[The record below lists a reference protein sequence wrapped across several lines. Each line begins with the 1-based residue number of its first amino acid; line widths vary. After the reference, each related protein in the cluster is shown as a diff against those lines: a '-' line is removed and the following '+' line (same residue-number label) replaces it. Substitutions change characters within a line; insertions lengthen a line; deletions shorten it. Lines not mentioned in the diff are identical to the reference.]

1 MDEAAV
7 ERNRTEVNTA
17 TTSIGEGLV
26 ERIRDARSLPS
37 PPIVAAKLIE
47 LGEDPD
53 VGLADLVD
61 VLRNDPALSARILRL
76 ANSPLYARR
85 RRAENLHQAVVMLGL
100 DAVFTAALSLTLVGD
115 RNALGS
121 FGPSFRNRW
130 TRSVH
135 AAVVAQL
142 LAARCGGAV
151 PGTAFLA
158 ALVQDLGILVL
169 GQLEPDLY
177 ATLPAD
183 ATHEQFVERERAVLG
198 IDHAAVGAILLEE
211 WRLPEDVVH
220 AVSRSHEGGVSS
232 GNADRLADIVAVS
245 ALVADGVLGAS
256 QQLVAATAAAEHL
269 LGVDALEFSKLL
281 DGVAETLPDL
291 APLLEADAP
300 SAQVLTERAADAM
313 IARQMQQR
321 HAIEQLQVDL
331 AGVSEV
337 ARQLE
342 IANRSDLLTGLL
354 NRRYLHQVTQRE
366 FDVARTHGDG
376 LSVLFL
382 DLDDF
387 RDVNEQ
393 FGHHGG
399 DMALRVVADRLTAT
413 LRDEDL
419 IGRFGGDEF
428 LVLLPATLGR
438 QAEIVA
444 QRIVSAMAARPF
456 VIEPGIEHEQTVT
469 VGIAALDELTHVSS
483 FEELLKAADEAL
495 YQAKHAG
502 KSRWCKAVAAPVTG

>member
-1 MDEAAV
+1 MDTVSASLDDAF
-7 ERNRTEVNTA
+7 
-17 TTSIGEGLV
+17 V
-26 ERIRDARSLPS
+26 ERIRGARSLPS

-53 VGLADLVD
+53 VGLAQLVD

-115 RNALGS
+115 RDALGAS
-121 FGPSFRNRW
+121 APSFRKRW

-142 LAARCGGAV
+142 LAARCGGAT
-151 PGTAFLA
+151 PGSAFLA
-158 ALVQDLGILVL
+158 ALVQDIGILVL
-169 GQLEPDLY
+169 GRLEPTLY
-177 ATLPAD
+177 AALPAD
-183 ATHEQFVERERAVLG
+183 SSHEEFVEREREVLG
-198 IDHAAVGAILLEE
+198 TDHAAVGAVLLEA
-211 WRLPEDVVH
+211 WRLPDEIVQ
-220 AVSRSHEGGVSS
+220 AVAKSHRGGTS
-232 GNADRLADIVAVS
+232 GSNADRLADIVAVS
-245 ALVADGVLGAS
+245 ALVADGILGAS
-256 QQLVAATAAAEHL
+256 QQLVAATAAADHL

-281 DGVAETLPDL
+281 DSVAETLPDL
-291 APLLEADAP
+291 ALMLEADAP
-300 SAQVLTERAADAM
+300 SPQVLAERAADAM

-342 IANRSDLLTGLL
+342 VANRSDLLTGLL
-354 NRRYLHQVTQRE
+354 NRRYLDEVMQRE
-366 FDVARTHGDG
+366 FTWAQRHGDG
-376 LSVLFL
+376 LSVMFI

-387 RDVNEQ
+387 RGVNDEH
-393 FGHHGG
+393 GHHGG
-399 DMALRVVADRLTAT
+399 DAVLRTLADRMVAT

-428 LVLLPATLGR
+428 VVLLPATVGW

-444 QRIVSAMAARPF
+444 QRVLNAVTARPF
-456 VIEPGIEHEQTVT
+456 VIEAGVEHEQSVT
-469 VGIAALDELTHVSS
+469 IGIASLDEFADVSS
-483 FEELLKAADEAL
+483 IDELLRLADEAL
-495 YQAKHAG
+495 YAAKREG
-502 KSRWCKAVAAPVTG
+502 KSRWCKASARPVAAGDALTA

>member
-1 MDEAAV
+1 
-7 ERNRTEVNTA
+7 
-17 TTSIGEGLV
+17 
-26 ERIRDARSLPS
+26 
-37 PPIVAAKLIE
+37 
-47 LGEDPD
+47 
-53 VGLADLVD
+53 
-61 VLRNDPALSARILRL
+61 
-76 ANSPLYARR
+76 
-85 RRAENLHQAVVMLGL
+85 
-100 DAVFTAALSLTLVGD
+100 VFTAALSLTLVGD
-115 RNALGS
+115 RNRS
-121 FGPSFRNRW
+121 GPSAASFRNRW

-142 LAARCGGAV
+142 LATRCGGV
-151 PGTAFLA
+151 IPGTAFLA
-158 ALVQDLGILVL
+158 ALVQDIGILVL
-169 GQLEPDLY
+169 EQLEPELY
-177 ATLPAD
+177 TTLPAD
-183 ATHEQFVERERAVLG
+183 AKHEEYVEREREALG
-198 IDHAAVGAILLEE
+198 IDHAAVGAILLEA
-211 WRLPEDVVH
+211 WRLPDDVVH
-220 AVSRSHEGGVSS
+220 AVARSHEGGVSS

-245 ALVADGVLGAS
+245 ALVADGVLGAR

-281 DGVAETLPDL
+281 DSVAESVPDL

-331 AGVSEV
+331 ADVSEV

-354 NRRYLHQVTQRE
+354 NRRYLN
-366 FDVARTHGDG
+366 DVCRQEYDRARRNGDG

-387 RDVNEQ
+387 RFVNDQ

-399 DMALRVVADRLTAT
+399 DAALRIVADRLTAT
-413 LRDEDL
+413 LRDGDL

-428 LVLLPATLGR
+428 VVLLPATLGH

-444 QRIVSAMAARPF
+444 QRIVAAIAGRPF
-456 VIEPGIEHEQTVT
+456 VIEADVEHHQTVT
-469 VGIAALDELTHVSS
+469 VGVAALDELTHVSS
-483 FEELLKAADEAL
+483 VDELLKAADEAL
-495 YQAKHAG
+495 YRAKHDG
-502 KSRWCKAVAAPVTG
+502 KSRWCKAAARPGT